1 MNPSNFI
8 KLSSKSNGN
17 NFSFNGQQRNNLFI
31 NKDEYNANA
40 DMKNYIDQKFEEN
53 NRIHNAIIGM
63 IRTIRDDQKQIIQG
77 LTTSQLANENNKH
90 DREFLNNYYATNGKA
105 DEIFRNLMLQPEFS
119 QLKQYQ

>member
-63 IRTIRDDQKQIIQG
+63 IRTIRDDKKKIIQPH
-77 LTTSQLANENNKH
+77 N
-90 DREFLNNYYATNGKA
+90 
-105 DEIFRNLMLQPEFS
+105 
-119 QLKQYQ
+119 